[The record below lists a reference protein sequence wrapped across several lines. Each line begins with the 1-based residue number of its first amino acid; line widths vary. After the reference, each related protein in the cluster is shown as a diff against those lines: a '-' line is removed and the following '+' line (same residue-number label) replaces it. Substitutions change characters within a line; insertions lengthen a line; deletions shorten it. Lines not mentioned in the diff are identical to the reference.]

1 MDLPTPRCLPSR
13 TMAFPGWSTTAVEFY
28 EGLEAENSKTY
39 WLAHKET
46 YDNLVRQPM
55 EELLTELAP
64 EFGAGKIFRPYR
76 DVRFSADKSPY
87 KTSIAA
93 TLAEG
98 GYIQFSADG
107 LAAGAG
113 MYAASSDQL
122 ERFRAA
128 VDDDRSG
135 RSLERIVTEVRAAGI
150 TLSGHD
156 TLKTAPRGY
165 TKDHPRIE
173 LLRYKG
179 LVTWQEWPAA
189 DWLDA
194 PRAKD
199 RVAEFFRHSAPLQG
213 WLAEHV
219 GPAQTS
225 EARQR

>member
-1 MDLPTPRCLPSR
+1 M
-13 TMAFPGWSTTAVEFY
+13 
-28 EGLEAENSKTY
+28 EGALSSVA
-39 WLAHKET
+39 
-46 YDNLVRQPM
+46 
-55 EELLTELAP
+55 
-64 EFGAGKIFRPYR
+64 GAGAADRPR
-76 DVRFSADKSPY
+76 PLLIALSALAVPVLCLSGDL
-87 KTSIAA
+87 AA
-93 TLAEG
+93 RGAV
-98 GYIQFSADG
+98 FPR
-107 LAAGAG
+107 AGAG